1 MNKFEINH
9 ILEQFTKFSDND
21 YYAYFDEPEKAK
33 WYCHDEK
40 EFQIIIFE
48 DNTVYQVGTEADTIG
63 VELTIL
69 SEFVIRFQ
77 SFTGEKF
84 E

>member
-1 MNKFEINH
+1 MNKFDINH
-9 ILEQFTKFSDND
+9 ILERFTKFSDND
-21 YYAYFDEPEKAK
+21 YYNYFDETEKAK
-33 WYCHDEK
+33 WYSHYEE
-40 EFQIIIFE
+40 EFQIIILE
-48 DNTVYQVGTEADTIG
+48 DNTVYQLGTEADTIG
-63 VELTIL
+63 VELTTL